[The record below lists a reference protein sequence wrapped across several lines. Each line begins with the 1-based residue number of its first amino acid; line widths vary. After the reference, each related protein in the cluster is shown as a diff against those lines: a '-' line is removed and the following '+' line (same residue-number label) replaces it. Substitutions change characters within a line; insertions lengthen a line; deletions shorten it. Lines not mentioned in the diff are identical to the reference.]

1 MSTWLK
7 PTSQLRFLF
16 HFRRPQSLT
25 SESDPCRQT
34 CACRTGS
41 CCRTCPL
48 GASSRDPQ
56 PLPSS
61 PSHPCRRPGR
71 HLPERTHRFG
81 LSCGND
87 HILSRP
93 LPAKSRRGGKEN
105 IPHPSG
111 QVTER
116 SRSWVQARFCSEA
129 LVGSLAHG
137 GVPTRREGCLLPSPQ
152 GTQGGRRGPQGL
164 GLGQRHN
171 TGCTGTLEAK
181 PCLWAMQ
188 TTLSSQ
194 HVPVPGM
201 TGVTPAC

>member
-137 GVPTRREGCLLPSPQ
+137 GSQPGERAACYPPHKAHREADEGLKGWDSGSATTRGAQELSKPSHVS
-152 GTQGGRRGPQGL
+152 GPCRQHSAL
-164 GLGQRHN
+164 N
-171 TGCTGTLEAK
+171 TC
-181 PCLWAMQ
+181 PC
-188 TTLSSQ
+188 
-194 HVPVPGM
+194 
-201 TGVTPAC
+201 PA